1 MALNYAQDLA
11 DYIRG
16 YLDQDAVTIPDSAVE
31 AFVRSVEGPINRVL
45 REHPRMR
52 VRRSW
57 RLHSGDNRIPIPDD
71 MLQLIA
77 VKRDSVAL
85 IQYPPQLED
94 KASRC
99 SASFVNFGNCLQVWP
114 VPTEDVD
121 YGLEMAIAIPSLLTS
136 QSRYALNIRGEYLEP
151 NWIKLYHNDIYQ
163 QGLLGEAAG
172 YLRDPQNQQV
182 WTGAFLQK
190 LEALRMQGWNEAIAA
205 GPRVHAA

>member
-16 YLDQDAVTIPDSAVE
+16 YLDQDAVTIPDSAVD
-31 AFVRSVEGPINRVL
+31 AFVRSVEGQINRAL

-57 RLHSGDNRIPIPDD
+57 RLRAGANVVPIPDD

-77 VKRDSVAL
+77 IKRDGVAL
-85 IQYPPQLED
+85 KQYPPQLES
-94 KASRC
+94 KASLC
-99 SASFVNFGNCLQVWP
+99 SDAFINYGNCLRVWP

-121 YGLEMAIAIPSLLTS
+121 YGLEMAIAIPSLLND
-136 QSRYALNIRGEYLEP
+136 QFKEA
-151 NWIKLYHNDIYQ
+151 NWIALHHNDIYQ

-190 LEALRMQGWNEAIAA
+190 LEALRMQGWNESIAA

>member
-11 DYIRG
+11 DYVRD

-31 AFVRSVEGPINRVL
+31 AFVRAVEGQINRVL

-57 RLHSGDNRIPIPDD
+57 RLHAGDNRIPIPDD

-77 VKRDSVAL
+77 VKRDGVAL
-85 IQYPPQLED
+85 VQYPPHLESR
-94 KASRC
+94 ASQC
-99 SASFVNFGNCLQVWP
+99 TAAFVNYGNCLQVWS

-121 YGLEMAIAIPSLLTS
+121 YGLEMTITIPSLLDG
-136 QSRYALNIRGEYLEP
+136 QFKEP
-151 NWIKLYHNDIYQ
+151 NWIALHHNDIYQ
-163 QGLLGEAAG
+163 QGLLAEAAG

-182 WTGAFLQK
+182 WTGLFLQA
-190 LEALRMQGWNEAIAA
+190 LEALRVQGWNESIAA
-205 GPRVHAA
+205 GPRIHVV

>member
-31 AFVRSVEGPINRVL
+31 TFVRSVEGQINRTL

-57 RLHSGDNRIPIPDD
+57 RLHAGDNVIPVPND
-71 MLQLIA
+71 MMQLIA
-77 VKRDSVAL
+77 VKRDGVAL
-85 IQYPPQLED
+85 EQYPPQLED

-99 SASFVNFGNCLQVWP
+99 THSFINYGNCIKVWS
-114 VPTEDVD
+114 VPTESVD
-121 YGLEMAIAIPSLLTS
+121 YGLEMAIAIPSLLND
-136 QSRYALNIRGEYLEP
+136 QFKEP
-151 NWIKLYHNDIYQ
+151 NWISQHHNDIYQ
-163 QGLLGEAAG
+163 QGLLAEAAG

-190 LEALRMQGWNEAIAA
+190 LEALRMQGWNESIAA

>member
-11 DYIRG
+11 DYIRD

-31 AFVRSVEGPINRVL
+31 AFVRAVEGQINRVL

-57 RLHSGDNRIPIPDD
+57 GLRAGDNQIPIPND

-77 VKRDSVAL
+77 VKRDGVAL
-85 IQYPPQLED
+85 TQYPAHLET

-99 SASFVNFGNCLQVWP
+99 SASFVNFGNCIKVWS

-121 YGLEMAIAIPSLLTS
+121 YGLEMAVAIPSLLDE
-136 QSRYALNIRGEYLEP
+136 QFKEP
-151 NWIKLYHNDIYQ
+151 NWIALYHNDIYQ
-163 QGLLGEAAG
+163 QGLLTEAAG
-172 YLRDPQNQQV
+172 YLRDPQNQQT
-182 WTGAFLQK
+182 WKGLFLQG
-190 LEALRMQGWNEAIAA
+190 LNELSAQGWNESIAA
-205 GPRVHAA
+205 GPRIHVV

>member
-31 AFVRSVEGPINRVL
+31 AFVRSVEGQINRTL

-52 VRRSW
+52 VRRAW
-57 RLHSGDNRIPIPDD
+57 RLHAGDNVIPIPND

-77 VKRDSVAL
+77 VKRDGVAL
-85 IQYPPQLED
+85 EQYPPQLES
-94 KASRC
+94 KASLC
-99 SASFVNFGNCLQVWP
+99 SYTFINYGNCIKVWS
-114 VPTEDVD
+114 VPTEDAD
-121 YGLEMAIAIPSLLTS
+121 YGLEMAIAIPSLLS
-136 QSRYALNIRGEYLEP
+136 DQFLEP
-151 NWIKLYHNDIYQ
+151 NWINLYHNDIYQ

-190 LEALRMQGWNEAIAA
+190 LEALRMQGWNESIAA